1 MKLVLISA
9 RGEQEPPS
17 FPNEFPYHGEFHQ
30 TKRDTLCMYADP
42 RVWVS
47 GSEQAEVGS
56 VSCCDPT
63 RELASGP
70 CICTFDTLPHTRT
83 HVCALLRTA
92 VSLTARAQVRAPHSA
107 CLPIR
112 LYVLALRVCV
122 SCCDPTREL
131 ASGPCICTFD
141 TLPHTHAHTCA
152 RSCGLQCLL
161 PRAHR
166 LLYCLFIRF
175 NYTVYFQ

>member
-42 RVWVS
+42 RIWVS

-63 RELASGP
+63 RELASEHSTHFHTHTHT
-70 CICTFDTLPHTRT
+70 CTRT
-83 HVCALLRTA
+83 
-92 VSLTARAQVRAPHSA
+92 
-107 CLPIR
+107 
-112 LYVLALRVCV
+112 
-122 SCCDPTREL
+122 
-131 ASGPCICTFD
+131 
-141 TLPHTHAHTCA
+141 
-152 RSCGLQCLL
+152 CGLQRLL
-161 PRAHR
+161 PCAHR
-166 LLYCLFIRF
+166 
-175 NYTVYFQ
+175 YTCWNIYFKYIHCVQSTLCIQAKVYATCIAATVD